1 MNIGKTDTELEADK
15 LLECRKIVK
24 NLVKFGICDKQK
36 VQIMYLLSLEMESRD
51 SMQIILSAVEKIKNL
66 DTNVKFSLTQSE
78 NDYNLSKPK
87 KLLDV

>member
-1 MNIGKTDTELEADK
+1 MNIGKTDSELEADK

-36 VQIMYLLSLEMESRD
+36 VHIMYLLSLEMESRD
-51 SMQIILSAVEKIKNL
+51 SMQIIIEAVEKIKNL
-66 DTNVKFSLTQSE
+66 DTNIKFSLTDDKI
-78 NDYNLSKPK
+78 DYNENKQK

>member
-1 MNIGKTDTELEADK
+1 M
-15 LLECRKIVK
+15 LECRKIVK

-51 SMQIILSAVEKIKNL
+51 SMNIVIEAVEKIKNL
-66 DTNVKFSLTQSE
+66 NADVKFSLTD
-78 NDYNLSKPK
+78 NKIDYNENKQK

>member
-66 DTNVKFSLTQSE
+66 DTNVKFSLTDDKIE
-78 NDYNLSKPK
+78 YNESKQI

>member
-1 MNIGKTDTELEADK
+1 MDIGKTDTELEADK
-15 LLECRKIVK
+15 MLECRKIVK

-51 SMQIILSAVEKIKNL
+51 SMNIVIEAVEKIKNL
-66 DTNVKFSLTQSE
+66 NADVKFSLTD
-78 NDYNLSKPK
+78 NKIDYNENKQK